1 MYRFIDD
8 EQFTGNPH
16 GYGWF
21 GQFPGGPLYPGWV
34 PNSPMIGG
42 RTVRLVWARDA
53 EELTG
58 DRYYNAW
65 DNKRIGIYPTP
76 RTNHDFI
83 TIYYKKKPHE
93 MLYMDDDLQVKDKF
107 IPILKYAVCMKLAM
121 SGSNPD
127 IDMYNVFAQQYNN
140 LLLEAR
146 RDKDADQ
153 PYYQHVK
160 DNMRPRDYFRRRCG
174 YGYGHR
180 YGWGGVRW

>member
-1 MYRFIDD
+1 MFNYRFTPYDD
-8 EQFTGNPH
+8 EEFTGDPH
-16 GYGWF
+16 GYGWL
-21 GQFPGGPLYPGWV
+21 GNHPGGPFYPGWV
-34 PNSPMIGG
+34 PNHPIYGG
-42 RTVRLVWARDA
+42 RTKRLVWARDA

-76 RTNHDFI
+76 RTNKEYI
-83 TIYYKKKPHE
+83 TIYYKKKPQE

-140 LLLEAR
+140 LLLEAK
-146 RDKDADQ
+146 RDKDSDQ
-153 PYYQHVK
+153 PYYQHIK
-160 DNMRPRDYFRRRCG
+160 DNMRPADFYRRRPW
-174 YGYGHR
+174 R
-180 YGWGGVRW
+180 GVRW